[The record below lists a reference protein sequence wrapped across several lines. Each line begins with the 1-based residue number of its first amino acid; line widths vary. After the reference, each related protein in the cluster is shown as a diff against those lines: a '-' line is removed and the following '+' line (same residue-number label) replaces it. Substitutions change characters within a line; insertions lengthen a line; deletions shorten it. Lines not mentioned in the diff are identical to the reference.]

1 MAAEKAAWRRRF
13 RELRNAVPSD
23 ALARASAAIADAVVQ
38 LPEVQVAGCIHLFWP
53 LDGRGEIDLRGLAA
67 TLSGRGVRVGLP
79 VVYTAS
85 PPVLRHRLF
94 TGPDGLADGPWGL
107 REPGPDAPT
116 LLPGT
121 IDVVVVPA
129 LGLDRRGHRL
139 GYGGGFYDAFL
150 PQTPALRVGVVLDAA
165 LVDALPVDAADARMD
180 VIVTEKAAIRTGRT
194 GRLTDAAAL

>member
-150 PQTPALRVGVVLDAA
+150 AATPALRVGVAPAGA
-165 LVDALPVDAADARMD
+165 LVPSVPTEPHDARLG
-180 VIVTEKAAIRTGRT
+180 VVVTEAETVRV
-194 GRLTDAAAL
+194 